1 MFPRLSLRSRIF
13 VIIACMASLA
23 VGSTALLTLFT
34 VESNTLFTQPA
45 YDDMLKFK
53 TVQEME
59 LALANHQGL
68 LTAYILDRNPRWL
81 EELDSSQN
89 DFQDKLEWV
98 FDQSGNKASQARLRK
113 IERDYNVLMHL
124 KDRIVEA
131 PGQGRVTQAPVQMPR
146 YRSML
151 SDLLGSSSQFRQQ
164 QWDALVQQRAR
175 HKTKAEQLSV
185 IEVAAVLSY
194 LALTGVLILVLMRQV
209 LRPVR
214 LMAREAGGDQAEA
227 ARDEVKSL
235 SSSLHSFIQ
244 DFDHTHKELAKS
256 REHLEQA
263 EKMAM
268 VGKLAAGVAH
278 SIRNPF
284 TSIKMRLFSLSR
296 NLELSEVHK
305 EDFEVVSEEIGRI
318 DTIVQNFLEF
328 ARPPKIRMQICQ
340 CSEVV
345 DSVLQILKH
354 RLQAFSIRVKHDV
367 DGEIPPVH
375 ADPERFKEALMN
387 LVINAC
393 EALETGGTI
402 VIAEEVRMEGGS
414 RMLAVEVRDDG
425 PGVMESVQD
434 KILQPFFTTK
444 EEGTGLGLSIVAQI
458 VREHQGRLEVSS
470 TPGKG
475 ASFTIVIPVNRE
487 NEHEFH
493 TDH

>member
-1 MFPRLSLRSRIF
+1 
-13 VIIACMASLA
+13 MASLA

-34 VESNTLFTQPA
+34 VESNSLFVQPA
-45 YDDMLKFK
+45 YDDMLELR
-53 TVQEME
+53 TIQEME
-59 LALANHQGL
+59 LALAHHQGL
-68 LTAYILDRNPRWL
+68 LTTSIADRNQRWL
-81 EELDSSQN
+81 EELDSFQKV
-89 DFQDKLEWV
+89 FQDKLESV
-98 FDQSGNKASQARLRK
+98 FDHSDNKALQSKIRK
-113 IERDYNVLMHL
+113 IERDYNALMHL
-124 KDRIVEA
+124 KERIVEDSR
-131 PGQGRVTQAPVQMPR
+131 QGMVSQIQAQLSK

-151 SDLLGSSSQFRQQ
+151 SELLDSSAQYRQQ
-164 QWDALVQQRAR
+164 QWNALVQKRAR
-175 HKTKAEQLSV
+175 NKTRAEQLSV
-185 IEVAAVLSY
+185 IEIGAVLSY
-194 LALTGVLILVLMRQV
+194 LALTGILILVLMRQV

-214 LMAREAGGDQAEA
+214 LMARETGGDQNEA

-244 DFDHTHKELAKS
+244 DFDHTHKELARS

-296 NLELSEVHK
+296 NLELSEAHK

-345 DSVLQILKH
+345 DAVLQILKH
-354 RLQAFSIRVKHDV
+354 RLQAFNIEVKHDV
-367 DGEIPPVH
+367 QGEIPPIH
-375 ADPERFKEALMN
+375 ADPERFKEALIN

-393 EALETGGTI
+393 EAIESGGIIEISESVRT
-402 VIAEEVRMEGGS
+402 EEGS
-414 RMLAVEVRDDG
+414 RMLAVQVRDDG
-425 PGVMESVQD
+425 PGVVESVQD

-475 ASFTIVIPVNRE
+475 ASFTIVIPVSRE